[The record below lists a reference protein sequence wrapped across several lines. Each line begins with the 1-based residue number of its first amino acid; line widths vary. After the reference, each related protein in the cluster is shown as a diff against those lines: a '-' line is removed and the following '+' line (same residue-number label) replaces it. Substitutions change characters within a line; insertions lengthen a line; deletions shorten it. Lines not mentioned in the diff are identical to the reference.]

1 MFGTAREVM
10 HLRFEHKVS
19 IVTGAARGIGYEIAS
34 ILAREGST
42 VVLADVAP
50 DGLDAAIE
58 RLRSGSCG
66 TRGACGCQ
74 GSGRRPCV
82 ESAVVNVGDVNAVR
96 SMVEGVLARHGRIDV
111 LVNNAGICP
120 TTPVEEIGEA
130 EWDKVLDVNLKGP
143 FFLAQA
149 VIPAMK
155 AQRYGKIINI
165 ASIAGE
171 MGALVAGCHYSVS
184 KAGMLTLTKVLARR
198 LAPWGVNVNSVAP
211 GTIDSVMTADWSDE
225 QRQMLTARIPLGR
238 LGDPVDIANAV
249 AFLASDESSFITGA
263 TIDVNGGALMR

>member
-1 MFGTAREVM
+1 M
-10 HLRFEHKVS
+10 RFENRVS

-34 ILAREGST
+34 ILVHEGAIVVMADVSREGLDKAVERLAPSDSLGDDGALKLRLEPA
-42 VVLADVAP
+42 VADV
-50 DGLDAAIE
+50 G
-58 RLRSGSCG
+58 
-66 TRGACGCQ
+66 
-74 GSGRRPCV
+74 
-82 ESAVVNVGDVNAVR
+82 NVGAVR

-130 EWDKVLDVNLKGP
+130 EWNTVLDVNLKGP
-143 FFLAQA
+143 FFLSQA
-149 VIPAMK
+149 VMPSMK
-155 AQRYGKIINI
+155 AHRYGKIINI

-184 KAGMLTLTKVLARR
+184 KAGLITLTKVLARQ

-211 GTIDSVMTADWSDE
+211 GTIDSVMTAEWSDE
-225 QRQMLTARIPLGR
+225 QRRMLTERIPLGR
-238 LGDPVDIANAV
+238 LGDPVDIARAV
-249 AFLASDESSFITGA
+249 AFLASDDSSFITGA